1 MKLKIISMIALIF
14 LIAGCEYETSLTDEH
29 IIAVDK
35 AVLGLWE
42 AVPEKGRVSDPKGR
56 VSDSKERVSD
66 SKERVSDSKERLM
79 VLKYTDTEYLVHYPT
94 GDEGFYFRGYPVRI
108 GGISCVQIR
117 LIGDSNGDIKTGERK
132 YQVISYQFVKG
143 ELEIKTL
150 NTDLVDKNIKDRNK
164 LKIAFLTNK
173 NKGELFRNPVR
184 FKKVA
189 G

>member
-1 MKLKIISMIALIF
+1 MKLKIIFMIALIF

-29 IIAVDK
+29 KIPVDK
-35 AVLGLWE
+35 TVLGLWE
-42 AVPEKGRVSDPKGR
+42 AVPEKGRVSDPK
-56 VSDSKERVSD
+56 D
-66 SKERVSDSKERLM
+66 RVSDSKERLM

-132 YQVISYQFVKG
+132 YQVVSYQFVKG

-164 LKIAFLTNK
+164 LKTAFLTNK
-173 NKGELFRNPVR
+173 NKEELFRNPVR

>member
-1 MKLKIISMIALIF
+1 MIALIF

-29 IIAVDK
+29 KIPVDK
-35 AVLGLWE
+35 TVLGLWE
-42 AVPEKGRVSDPKGR
+42 AVPEKGRVSDPK
-56 VSDSKERVSD
+56 D
-66 SKERVSDSKERLM
+66 RVSDSKERLM

-132 YQVISYQFVKG
+132 YQVVSYQFVKG

-184 FKKVA
+184 FKKVS

>member
-1 MKLKIISMIALIF
+1 MKLKIIFMIALIF

-42 AVPEKGRVSDPKGR
+42 SVPVKNEASGPK
-56 VSDSKERVSD
+56 D
-66 SKERVSDSKERLM
+66 RLM
-79 VLKYTDTEYLVHYPT
+79 VLKYTETEYLVHYPT
-94 GDEGFYFRGYPVRI
+94 GDEGFYFRGYPVGI

-117 LIGDSNGDIKTGERK
+117 MIGDSNGDIKTGERK
-132 YQVISYQFVKG
+132 YHVVSYQFVNG

-150 NTDLVDKNIKDRNK
+150 NTDLVDKNLKDRNK
-164 LKIAFLTNK
+164 LKKAFLTNK

>member
-1 MKLKIISMIALIF
+1 MKLKIIFMIALIF

-29 IIAVDK
+29 KIPVDK
-35 AVLGLWE
+35 TVLGLWE
-42 AVPEKGRVSDPKGR
+42 AVPEKGRVSDPK
-56 VSDSKERVSD
+56 D
-66 SKERVSDSKERLM
+66 RVSDSKERLM

-132 YQVISYQFVKG
+132 YQVVSYQFVKG

-184 FKKVA
+184 FKKVS

>member
-1 MKLKIISMIALIF
+1 MKLKIIFMIALIF

-29 IIAVDK
+29 KIPVDK
-35 AVLGLWE
+35 AVIGLWD
-42 AVPEKGRVSDPKGR
+42 AVPEKGGVSDPK
-56 VSDSKERVSD
+56 D
-66 SKERVSDSKERLM
+66 RVSDSKERLM

-117 LIGDSNGDIKTGERK
+117 LIGDSNGGIKTGEKK
-132 YQVISYQFVKG
+132 YHVVSYQFVKG

>member
-1 MKLKIISMIALIF
+1 MKLKIIFMIALIF

-35 AVLGLWE
+35 AVIGLWE
-42 AVPEKGRVSDPKGR
+42 AVPEKGRVSDP
-56 VSDSKERVSD
+56 
-66 SKERVSDSKERLM
+66 KERVSDSKERLM
-79 VLKYTDTEYLVHYPT
+79 VLKYTDTEYLVHYPA
-94 GDEGFYFRGYPVRI
+94 GDEGFYFRGNPVRI

-132 YQVISYQFVKG
+132 YHVVSYQFVKG

-164 LKIAFLTNK
+164 LNIAFLTNK